1 MEIGYKRKTAPQITG
16 GKDDLLNKWYEYSMV
31 DLQKR
36 QKIESYLKV
45 NSKINFT

>member
-16 GKDDLLNKWYEYSMV
+16 KKDDLLNKWYEYGMV

-36 QKIESYLKV
+36 QKNESYLKV